1 MPPQELKASILQLSI
16 QGKLVEQ
23 RTEEGSGWELI
34 EKILATKDTKKN
46 SRASA
51 RLSPRIPRA
60 AKRESA
66 KRMP

>member
-1 MPPQELKASILQLSI
+1 MPPQELKASILQLAI

-51 RLSPRIPRA
+51 RHLPWQ
-60 AKRESA
+60 K
-66 KRMP
+66 